1 MSACILLIDDHAL
14 FRTGLRM
21 VLAAGFAAGKIIEA
35 GSVNEGLAYA
45 DEKFDVV
52 LLDIELPGLSGLE
65 GISLLKSRM
74 ANVPI
79 LMLSAQFGND
89 AMLFA
94 MQRGA
99 GGFLAK
105 SADAEEMFR
114 AIAAVRSGQS
124 YFPQYSLP
132 EGLPINAPASHNTH
146 TGENAPLT
154 PRQLEVLALLC
165 EGLSNKLIARNL
177 NLAENTVRV
186 HVAAILVYFDV
197 VSRSQAII
205 AAQRRGMIMP
215 L

>member
-1 MSACILLIDDHAL
+1 MMATCILLIDDHAL

-21 VLAAGFAAGKIIEA
+21 VLAAGYAGSRLIEA
-35 GSVNEGLAYA
+35 GSLSEGLAYA
-45 DEKFDVV
+45 DEKIDVV

-65 GISLLKSRM
+65 GITLLKSRM
-74 ANVPI
+74 AHVPI

-89 AMLFA
+89 TMLLA

-99 GGFLAK
+99 AGFLVK
-105 SADAEEMFR
+105 SVDAEEVFR

-124 YFPQYSLP
+124 YFSGYRSAGESP
-132 EGLPINAPASHNTH
+132 GNATVREAP
-146 TGENAPLT
+146 PLT
-154 PRQLEVLALLC
+154 PRQLEVLSLLC
-165 EGLSNKLIARNL
+165 EGLSNKLIARKL

-205 AAQRRGMIMP
+205 AAQRRGIT
-215 L
+215 LR

>member
-1 MSACILLIDDHAL
+1 MSASILLIDDHAL

-21 VLAAGFAAGKIIEA
+21 VLAMGFAADRIIEA

-45 DEKFDVV
+45 GEKIDVV

-65 GISLLKSRM
+65 GITLLKSRM

-89 AMLFA
+89 AMLLA

-99 GGFLAK
+99 AGFLAK
-105 SADAEEMFR
+105 SADAEEVFR
-114 AIAAVRSGQS
+114 AIATVRGGQS
-124 YFPQYSLP
+124 YFPHYSLAERSP
-132 EGLPINAPASHNTH
+132 LNAPAQK
-146 TGENAPLT
+146 NAPLT

-165 EGLSNKLIARNL
+165 QGLSNKLIARKL
-177 NLAENTVRV
+177 DMAENTVRV